1 MPLKPN
7 SLPDRD
13 VINSL
18 FEYKDGVLLNKV
30 HRKQS
35 RAGEEAGFLH
45 KDTGYRRV
53 KIDGKPHGVHR
64 VIFFMCTGLQPSVVD
79 HINGN
84 LLDNRI
90 ENLRVADC
98 SQNMHNR
105 SMNKNNTSGVKGV
118 SWISSKNGWV
128 AQIGLNGK
136 CKTLG
141 CFNTKELAAEFLELA
156 REMLHG
162 NYANHGT
169 FRSI

>member
-7 SLPDRD
+7 VLPDLN

-18 FEYKDGVLLNKV
+18 FEYKDGVLLNKI

-35 RAGEEAGFLH
+35 RAGSEAGFLH
-45 KDTGYRRV
+45 KTTGYRYV

-64 VIFFMCTGLQPSVVD
+64 IIFFMCTGLQPNIVD

-84 LLDNRI
+84 PIDNRI
-90 ENLRVADC
+90 ENLRISNC

-105 SMNKNNTSGVKGV
+105 SINKNNTSGVKGV
-118 SWISSKNGWV
+118 SWIASKNSWV
-128 AQIGLNGK
+128 AQIGVNGK
-136 CKTLG
+136 RKTLG

-162 NYANHGT
+162 VYANHG
-169 FRSI
+169 RYIA